1 MEKIIIAAM
10 ARNGVIG
17 RNNKMPWHIPEEL
30 RFFKQTT
37 MGHPMIM
44 GRKTFDSLGAPL
56 PGRRHLVLSR
66 RADYAPD
73 GAETVASLDK
83 AFALCAGAEKVFII
97 GGAQIFHL
105 ALPLVDT
112 LLLTLL
118 DREVDGDVFF
128 PRFSAEEF
136 VLVEE
141 HRHEGGSEPFTIAT
155 YRRQS

>member
-10 ARNGVIG
+10 AKNGVIG
-17 RNNKMPWHIPEEL
+17 RHNKLPWHIPEEL

-66 RADYAPD
+66 RGGFAPR
-73 GAETVASLDK
+73 GAEAVDSLDK
-83 AFALCAGAEKVFII
+83 AFELCAGAEKVFII

-105 ALPLVDT
+105 ALPLVNT

-118 DREVDGDVFF
+118 DREVDGDVYF
-128 PRFSAEEF
+128 PRFSEEEF
-136 VLVEE
+136 LLADER
-141 HRHEGGSEPFTIAT
+141 RHEGGSEPFTIAT
-155 YRRQS
+155 YRRRS